1 MKDCP
6 LYMGTDIKTARFRVC
21 KFIRCV
27 CYLHRTILIVL
38 ESWHVKSKDGSRN
51 LTREIQISPLLSFFF
66 SKKLFIDYLKKWE
79 ILFLKLLKLQI
90 HRVPIFLAW
99 KNLISRFFSSR
110 KITLKNDLW
119 TNLFWIRKMEK
130 KSFKKTCFQ
139 VSRTTIIFWLI
150 FTCVLIITNNC
161 WFNYS
166 SFSSSSF

>member
-110 KITLKNDLW
+110 KIKKRLMNEQ
-119 TNLFWIRKMEK
+119 FWIRKMEK

-150 FTCVLIITNNC
+150 FTCVFTNNHE
-161 WFNYS
+161 
-166 SFSSSSF
+166 